1 MLQKY
6 EWEVSRSGQGNPPQR
21 TGRCASIATGG
32 LAAVYHPLPPHSPI
46 VLRALTPSEYQPSA
60 GVGGTPKAC
69 NGEVYTRPPRRGWR
83 ATRGPSPWPEGLD
96 CLRSFSCHHDV
107 RASAQFS
114 LVYTRPPRRGWRAP
128 RGPSPWPEGLACL
141 RSFSCHHDV
150 RASAQFS
157 LGNFPLPRRSRRTH
171 VCRHSLAVPTGV
183 DYPKER
189 VISASPPSLPSYF
202 I

>member
-114 LVYTRPPRRGWRAP
+114 L
-128 RGPSPWPEGLACL
+128 
-141 RSFSCHHDV
+141 
-150 RASAQFS
+150 
-157 LGNFPLPRRSRRTH
+157 GNFPLPRRSRRTH